1 MRGTGLI
8 VHEWIERIGGAER
21 VVDEFAR
28 MHPDADILTL
38 WDGHPER
45 YGVGRVHQTRLAA
58 LPPRGRKI
66 VALPAMPVI
75 WRTAARRLGQ
85 RDWALVS
92 SHLFAHHVRVPGVA
106 PDQLFVYA
114 HTPAR
119 YIWEP
124 RVDDRG
130 QSLPARVASPFFRW
144 VDHRSGSSLR
154 RVAVPSAFVQ
164 ERVARTWGVEAE
176 VIHPPVDIT
185 RVRTGAAQADLLDE
199 DEARFLDALPEGFL
213 LAASRFVPYKRID
226 VAITA
231 GAATGRPVVIAGR
244 GPDESRLRALAAAS
258 GADVRFAIAP
268 SDRLLACL
276 LARASAFVF
285 PAVED
290 FGIVP
295 IEALA
300 VGTPVV
306 VGDRGGTRESV
317 TDDSGV
323 RIPDQDPSSLRDA
336 VERATALDPAA
347 CRRAAEA
354 FGCARFRHEV
364 RTWMQA

>member
-1 MRGTGLI
+1 MRGAGLI

-28 MHPDADILTL
+28 MHPDAGILTL
-38 WDGHPER
+38 WDDHPGR
-45 YGVGRVHQTRLAA
+45 YEAGRVHQTPLAA
-58 LPPRGRKI
+58 LPSRGRKV
-66 VALPAMPVI
+66 VALPAMPVV
-75 WRTAARRLGQ
+75 WRTAPRRLGQ
-85 RDWALVS
+85 HDWALVS
-92 SHLFAHHVRVPGVA
+92 SHLFAHHVRVPGV
-106 PDQLFVYA
+106 PPERLFVYA

-124 RVDDRG
+124 GLDDRG
-130 QSLPARVASPFFRW
+130 QSLPARAASPLLRW
-144 VDHRSGSSLR
+144 VDRRSGSSLR
-154 RVAVPSAFVQ
+154 RLAVPSAFVQ
-164 ERVARTWGVEAE
+164 ERAARTWGVEAA

-185 RVRTGAAQADLLDE
+185 RVRTGAEQVDLLDE
-199 DEARFLDALPEGFL
+199 QERRFLDALPDGFL
-213 LAASRFVPYKRID
+213 LSASRFVPYKRID

-244 GPDESRLRALAAAS
+244 GPDEGRLRALATAS
-258 GADVRFAIAP
+258 GADVRFAVAP
-268 SDRLLACL
+268 SDQLLACL
-276 LARASAFVF
+276 LARASVFVF

-317 TDDSGV
+317 SDDSGV
-323 RIPDQDPSSLRDA
+323 RIPDHDPATLRDA
-336 VERATALDPAA
+336 VDRATGLDPAA

-354 FGCARFRHEV
+354 FGCARFRQEV
-364 RTWMQA
+364 RAWMRA

>member
-124 RVDDRG
+124 RLDDRG

-323 RIPDQDPSSLRDA
+323 RIPDHDPSSLRDA

>member
-1 MRGTGLI
+1 MHGTGLI

-38 WDGHPER
+38 WDGDPER
-45 YGVGRVHQTRLAA
+45 YAAGRVHQTPLAA

-66 VALPAMPVI
+66 VALPAMPVV
-75 WRTAARRLGQ
+75 WRTAARRLGH

-92 SHLFAHHVRVPGVA
+92 SHLFAHHVRVPGV
-106 PDQLFVYA
+106 PPERLFVYA

-124 RVDDRG
+124 GLDDRG
-130 QSLPARVASPFFRW
+130 QSVPARAASPLLRW
-144 VDHRSGSSLR
+144 IDRRSGSSLR
-154 RVAVPSAFVQ
+154 HLAVPSAFVQ
-164 ERVARTWGVEAE
+164 ERAARTWGVEAA

-185 RVRTGAAQADLLDE
+185 RVRTGAEQADLLDE
-199 DEARFLDALPEGFL
+199 DEGRFLAALPDGFL
-213 LAASRFVPYKRID
+213 LSASRFVPYKRID

-244 GPDESRLRALAAAS
+244 GPDEGRLRALAAAS

-268 SDRLLACL
+268 SDELLACL
-276 LARASAFVF
+276 LARASVFVF

-317 TDDSGV
+317 ADDSGV
-323 RIPDQDPSSLRDA
+323 RIPDHDPATLRDA
-336 VERATALDPAA
+336 VERAAGLDPAA

-354 FGCARFRHEV
+354 FGCARFRREV